1 MSKTDRLLSVTS
13 AISVV
18 QIARSTDKTRPLEK
32 HTGRVSRSDPSP
44 QLREIKPRRLNGVV
58 PRYAVRET
66 VVGTA
71 TAELI
76 RGKTNGKLDC
86 KANPSQNQNHLQRI
100 RTLIPPRLRVR
111 MCLCGLLLNAPSST
125 AAFKLPI
132 QIIQQC
138 FQLRQRP
145 VM

>member
-18 QIARSTDKTRPLEK
+18 QIARPTDKTRPPEK
-32 HTGRVSRSDPSP
+32 YTGPVLQSYPSP

-111 MCLCGLLLNAPSST
+111 MSMCLCALLLDAPSSI

-138 FQLRQRP
+138 FQLR
-145 VM
+145 